1 MNGMHADGSKAT
13 GFKSMVVAQFTAVSL
28 QKDTNAFVK
37 YNSTSGIYEDSTTV
51 DNINTNSSARFKPAY
66 DNFHIRC
73 SNDAVLQIV
82 SCFAIGFSGHF
93 IAESGGD
100 QSITNS
106 NSNFGS
112 RSLISDGFKEDA
124 FTRDD
129 VGYITHIIPPKEI
142 TTTDSTIEFLSLDVA
157 KTISVA
163 TTARLYLY
171 NETNESVK
179 PNTVLQGFRVGAK
192 ENDQL
197 NVLLPIAGVTT
208 EYSARIVMPNTGE
221 STGSKKF
228 FVDRSPVGVNSITN
242 NILTFTE
249 NHNFLSGESVRIVSE
264 SGHVPDGID
273 EKLTYNVIDS
283 GVDNTLSTNQIK
295 LAQNETDALADNF
308 VTLNNKGG
316 IIKIESR
323 VADKLAGDVGHP
335 VQYDSTE
342 SQWYVNVATSC
353 NREQYLHSDRWCWNH
368 CSWTQHTQNIHQEK
382 I

>member
-1 MNGMHADGSKAT
+1 MNGMHTDGNKST

-82 SCFAIGFSGHF
+82 SCFTIGFSGHF

-163 TTARLYLY
+163 TTAESICITRL
-171 NETNESVK
+171 TNLSNQIQFFKDLESVPRK
-179 PNTVLQGFRVGAK
+179 MIN
-192 ENDQL
+192 
-197 NVLLPIAGVTT
+197 
-208 EYSARIVMPNTGE
+208 
-221 STGSKKF
+221 
-228 FVDRSPVGVNSITN
+228 
-242 NILTFTE
+242 
-249 NHNFLSGESVRIVSE
+249 
-264 SGHVPDGID
+264 
-273 EKLTYNVIDS
+273 
-283 GVDNTLSTNQIK
+283 
-295 LAQNETDALADNF
+295 
-308 VTLNNKGG
+308 
-316 IIKIESR
+316 
-323 VADKLAGDVGHP
+323 
-335 VQYDSTE
+335 
-342 SQWYVNVATSC
+342 
-353 NREQYLHSDRWCWNH
+353 
-368 CSWTQHTQNIHQEK
+368 
-382 I
+382 

>member
-1 MNGMHADGSKAT
+1 M
-13 GFKSMVVAQFTAVSL
+13 L
-28 QKDTNAFVK
+28 Q
-37 YNSTSGIYEDSTTV
+37 
-51 DNINTNSSARFKPAY
+51 
-66 DNFHIRC
+66 
-73 SNDAVLQIV
+73 Q
-82 SCFAIGFSGHF
+82 
-93 IAESGGD
+93 
-100 QSITNS
+100 Q
-106 NSNFGS
+106 
-112 RSLISDGFKEDA
+112 
-124 FTRDD
+124 
-129 VGYITHIIPPKEI
+129 
-142 TTTDSTIEFLSLDVA
+142 
-157 KTISVA
+157 
-163 TTARLYLY
+163 ARLYLY

-179 PNTVLQGFRVGAK
+179 PNVVLQGFRVGAK

-342 SQWYVNVATSC
+342 SQWYVNVATALQRTISTLRSLVLEPLLLDSTHPEHSS
-353 NREQYLHSDRWCWNH
+353 REDLM
-368 CSWTQHTQNIHQEK
+368 IVL
-382 I
+382 